1 MHYQD
6 NEYLDLTTYPDI
18 YRELVYQR
26 NSAIEW
32 LDKHKLLQRDYRA
45 TRNDSDEWKRHESA
59 KTFRPVFRNSI
70 LQILDR
76 LHTHDAVEAVYDFN
90 SIDLADWSDTAA
102 NHLEL
107 ELRQLQMIIG
117 KLEVRYRLQY
127 KLSFEYDHKSATL
140 YLNRSDLLKF
150 GLNSI
155 KHRLLSA
162 LFTKPDELWT
172 NEAIEDYFTEHFHY
186 HQGELKEA
194 SITKAANDI
203 KRDVALK
210 GATKDFLIVS
220 NASVRINPPYI
231 T

>member
-1 MHYQD
+1 MHHQD

-26 NSAIEW
+26 NTAIEW
-32 LDKHKLLQRDYRA
+32 LGKHKLLQRNYRV
-45 TRNDSDEWKRHESA
+45 TRNHAEEWERQNSA
-59 KTFRPVFRNSI
+59 RVFRPVFNSSI

-76 LHTHDAVEAVYDFN
+76 LHSHDAVEAIYDFN

-102 NHLEL
+102 NRLEL

-117 KLEVRYRLQY
+117 KLEMRYALQY
-127 KLSFEYDHKSATL
+127 KLSFEYDRKLATL
-140 YLNRSDLLKF
+140 QLNHTDLLKY
-150 GLNSI
+150 GPNSI
-155 KHRLLSA
+155 KHRLLAA
-162 LFTKPDELWT
+162 LFSNSEELWT
-172 NEAIEDYFTEHFHY
+172 NEAIEDYFTEHFDY

-203 KRDVALK
+203 KRDVAVK
-210 GATKDFLIVS
+210 AAAKDFLIVS
-220 NASVRINPPYI
+220 NASVRINPLYI